1 MLIIKKLFGD
11 KLSNEISKKLNIF
24 AAFYVRNSYV
34 NTLSTKIYDFEPSQ
48 FTYKTIDTKNY
59 KYTDDFDGTILS
71 DYNNLRQTLY
81 DDTIKSE
88 KDISNLIIEHGKF
101 PIKKEKQSSN
111 YFNKV
116 FMSDETIEKIMQNK
130 YLIDINYHTLPIY
143 IKSFDELP
151 FGNIDINDLPD
162 SKSLSKLIDK
172 CVDFEKLNSILG
184 RSTSSYSS
192 AWSLE
197 SDIRITYKHYK
208 KNYDSINDAYKNY
221 EDKYI
226 KHKKIFDLES
236 QQDTDKFISLKNDFK
251 KSKEG
256 LITYIKYLL
265 NVSSYPNKIK
275 PHNFQI
281 EYDNDEKIVVIEL
294 NLPDFEQIEITK
306 IGTKSNKL
314 LNKSEKSKLID
325 DVIYF
330 IPIRVLYEIFKFIP
344 DDHIQSIALNGKV
357 KSYNKSTG
365 NIEEKNIMSLLV
377 KRDQIINLNLKM
389 LDPKECFKSLKG
401 ISASKISEYIP
412 IKPIIEF
419 KKDPRVRETKDVLDT
434 IENYQNIAAMDW
446 QDFENLI
453 SELFS
458 KFFSSD
464 GQEVKVTQ
472 SSRDK
477 GVDAIAFDT
486 DPIKGGKIVIQA
498 KRYTNVVDVSAVRD
512 LYGTLMNEGAMKGIL
527 VTTAN
532 YGKDA
537 YDFVKDKPITLLNGN
552 ELLGLLETHGYK
564 FKIDLKEAKK
574 ILGQNKWIN

>member
-197 SDIRITYKHYK
+197 SDIRITYKYYK

-498 KRYTNVVDVSAVRD
+498 KRYTNVVDVYAVRD
-512 LYGTLMNEGAMKGIL
+512 LYGTLMNEGDMKGIL